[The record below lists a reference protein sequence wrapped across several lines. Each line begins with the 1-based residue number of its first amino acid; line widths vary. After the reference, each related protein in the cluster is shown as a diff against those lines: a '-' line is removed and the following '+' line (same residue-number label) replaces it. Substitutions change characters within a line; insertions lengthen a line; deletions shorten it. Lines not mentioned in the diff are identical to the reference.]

1 MSVRRRDLRLS
12 LPWQLLAGLMTAGAA
27 GFGVGE
33 LRELVPSTGLLFL
46 FMPPVA
52 AVAYALG
59 VWAGLAAALTSAV
72 AAAVL
77 VLPPG
82 GAIAESGAL
91 PLLGTYLAV
100 TGASAV
106 VAALAR
112 HIVRQRSGLLAL
124 EQERRRQQSAL
135 AELSQR
141 ALVGG
146 ALDDLLQA
154 AAELLARALD
164 VQYVEV
170 LERLPDGQALRLR
183 AGLGWRPELAGEVT
197 VDAGPGTQAG
207 FTLLA
212 GDAVVV
218 EDYAGESRFAP
229 APLLRAHGVRS
240 GMSVPIP
247 GPERPFGVLGVYTA
261 RLRRFTL
268 DEVHVLRSA
277 AYVLAAA
284 VDREA
289 ANQALRRSEEWFR
302 DLVENATDAVYTHD
316 LTGTILS
323 VNAAGARMLGAQ
335 PEELVGRDIFEVV
348 APEHRQRA
356 REMLQQKLAVGG
368 TTRYEV
374 DALARDGRRVTLEVH
389 TRLITG
395 PEGVLAVA
403 GIARDIGERKRA
415 EEALRRQTELYEALL
430 RALGEVGEGFLILEG
445 ERVVYANEACVRL
458 SGYTVEELLALPS
471 VLSLAAPDQ
480 RSVLEARLARALADQ
495 PTEDHYE
502 TAILRKD
509 GRRVELEVGVRRLRA
524 GSTVRF
530 IVVVRDVTDRKQGE
544 AAQRFLADASGLL
557 AGSLNYRK
565 TLARL
570 ADLVVPYLADWCSV
584 YILEPGTERP
594 QRLAVAHAD
603 PARRALAQQLLHTR
617 TAPKAPVVEAIQRG
631 EPVLLPHA
639 TAEAVVQATAGSEE
653 VALFRA
659 LGTRSLLAVPLRA
672 RGRTFGVIAFVFGD
686 SGRTYTPAE
695 LAVAR
700 QLAERA
706 AVAVDNARLYREARR
721 AARRERETRV
731 AVEQARARLAFLAE
745 ASSLLATSLDYATT
759 LRRLARL
766 VVPQVADWCAVH
778 ALEEDGT
785 VRRLDVAH
793 RDPQREE
800 RVRSLLSRD
809 PAITP
814 PAASPLARVIASG
827 RTVLVPEV
835 TEEWLRTVA
844 PNEAALQL
852 ARDLDL
858 RAVLAVPL
866 IARGRVLGAITL
878 AMAESGRSF
887 ADEDVAL
894 AEELARRAGIA
905 VDNARLFERER
916 FIARTLQQAFLPAEL
931 PQVPGLW
938 LHAAYLPGGTAAE
951 VGGDWYDAFWLPNG
965 ALALSIG
972 DVTGQGV
979 EAAVTMGQIR
989 QAIRAAA
996 WDEERPS
1003 AVLTRA
1009 ARLLYLSSP
1018 ESMATVLFGVLDPV
1032 TRTLT
1037 YASAGHPGPVLA
1049 SASGVRLLPASGLPL
1064 GIRLGGRFRDH
1075 QVVLEPGD
1083 LLVVYT
1089 DGLIELDRNPVDGE
1103 QALLRAA
1110 AAARDDPAADR
1121 ARRIVTQVL
1130 GDRRPPDDIAL
1141 VALTVAQV
1149 PLSHFTLTLPAIPG
1163 AVPLVRQALKQLAE
1177 AIRLPPERSG
1187 ALQIAV
1193 GEAVNNVVEHAY
1205 GITPGPLR
1213 VQATVEAGALHV
1225 VVEDEG
1231 RWRPARA
1238 DGGGRGLAIMRAL
1251 VDRAEVAP
1259 SAQGTRVH
1267 LVLALAGVPTPAP

>member
-1 MSVRRRDLRLS
+1 MTLRRRDLR
-12 LPWQLLAGLMTAGAA
+12 
-27 GFGVGE
+27 
-33 LRELVPSTGLLFL
+33 
-46 FMPPVA
+46 
-52 AVAYALG
+52 
-59 VWAGLAAALTSAV
+59 
-72 AAAVL
+72 
-77 VLPPG
+77 
-82 GAIAESGAL
+82 
-91 PLLGTYLAV
+91 
-100 TGASAV
+100 
-106 VAALAR
+106 
-112 HIVRQRSGLLAL
+112 
-124 EQERRRQQSAL
+124 
-135 AELSQR
+135 
-141 ALVGG
+141 LVGG

-170 LERLPDGQALRLR
+170 LEWLPDGRALRRR
-183 AGLGWRPELAGEVT
+183 AGLGWRPEVAGEAT

-218 EDYAGESRFAP
+218 EDYGGERRFA
-229 APLLRAHGVRS
+229 ATPLLQAHGVRS
-240 GMSVPIP
+240 GMSVPVP

-261 RLRRFTL
+261 HVRRFTL

-289 ANQALRRSEEWFR
+289 AAQALRRSEEWFR

-316 LTGTILS
+316 LTGTLLS
-323 VNAAGARMLGAQ
+323 VNAAGARLLGAT
-335 PEELVGRDIFEVV
+335 PEELLGRNIFELV
-348 APEHRQRA
+348 APEHRERA
-356 REMLQQKLAVGG
+356 RQMVQRKLAVGG
-368 TTRYEV
+368 ATRYELDV
-374 DALARDGRRVTLEVH
+374 LARDGSRRTLEVH
-389 TRLITG
+389 TRLVEG
-395 PEGVLAVA
+395 PAGPVAVA
-403 GIARDIGERKRA
+403 GIARDVGERKRA

-445 ERVVYANEACVRL
+445 ERVVYANEACARL
-458 SGYTVEELLALPS
+458 SGYTVEELQALPS
-471 VLSLAAPDQ
+471 VLALAAPDQ
-480 RSVLEARLARALADQ
+480 RPVLEAHLARALADQ

-524 GSTVRF
+524 ESTVRF

-544 AAQRFLADASGLL
+544 AALRFLADASGLL

-570 ADLVVPYLADWCSV
+570 AELVVPSLADWCSV
-584 YILEPGTERP
+584 YVLEPGTERP
-594 QRLAVAHAD
+594 RRLAVAHAD
-603 PARRALAQQLLHTR
+603 PARRTLVQQLLHVR
-617 TAPKAPVVEAIQRG
+617 AAPKAPVVEAIRRG
-631 EPVLLPHA
+631 EPVLLPQA
-639 TAEAVVQATAGSEE
+639 TAETVVRAPADSEE
-653 VALFRA
+653 VALYRA
-659 LGTRSLLAVPLRA
+659 LGTRSLLVVPLRA
-672 RGRTFGVIAFVFGD
+672 RGRTFGAIALVFGD
-686 SGRTYTPAE
+686 SGRTYTPTE

-721 AARRERETRV
+721 AAQRERETRV

-745 ASSLLATSLDYATT
+745 ASSLLAASLDYATT

-766 VVPQVADWCAVH
+766 VVPQVADWCVVH
-778 ALEEDGT
+778 TLEEDGT

-800 RVRSLLSRD
+800 RVRSLLSRE
-809 PAITP
+809 PAVAPT
-814 PAASPLARVIASG
+814 AASPLARAIASG

-844 PNEAALQL
+844 SDEAALQL
-852 ARDLDL
+852 ARDLQL

-878 AMAESGRSF
+878 AMAESGRGF

-905 VDNARLFERER
+905 VDNARLFEREH
-916 FIARTLQQAFLPAEL
+916 FVARTLQQAFLPAEL

-979 EAAVTMGQIR
+979 EAAVTMGQVR
-989 QAIRAAA
+989 QALRAAA
-996 WDEERPS
+996 WDEEQPS

-1009 ARLLYLSSP
+1009 ARLLHLSSP

-1037 YASAGHPGPVLA
+1037 YAAAGHPGPVLA
-1049 SASGVRLLPASGLPL
+1049 SASGGVRLLPAGGLPL
-1064 GIRLGGRFRDH
+1064 GIRLGGQFRDH

-1121 ARRIVTQVL
+1121 ARLIVTQVL

-1259 SAQGTRVH
+1259 GARGTRVH
-1267 LVLALAGVPTPAP
+1267 LELALAGAPAPAP